1 MYTLKCLHRVGY
13 VELKITKCSKNLEMV
28 ITSALQHAS
37 WICVE
42 SQLYR
47 KYCSL
52 LVWASMFA
60 LNDIAVGL
68 AV

>member
-37 WICVE
+37 
-42 SQLYR
+42 
-47 KYCSL
+47 
-52 LVWASMFA
+52 
-60 LNDIAVGL
+60 
-68 AV
+68 